1 MIEVVDP
8 GPLATV
14 QDHGRPGF
22 AHLGV
27 SSSGA
32 ADRRAL
38 DRGNRLVGNAAGAA
52 ALECTLAGP
61 RLRFLA
67 PAIVALTGAQERG
80 PFEARAGDE
89 LDVGPYPR
97 GVRVYVCVRG
107 GIDAAPVLG
116 SRSTDLMGGIGP
128 APLRPGDVLRIS
140 GDTAASLDPEPYELP
155 GEPRLRFSSGPRAD
169 WFVAGALETL
179 AASEWRVRPDSN
191 RVGIRLDG
199 PPLGRAREGELESE
213 GVVAGALQVPP
224 NGQPILLGPD
234 HPTTGG
240 YPVLAVVA
248 AKDLWLAGQLRPGDT
263 VRFELVPGTK
273 VPGT

>member
-14 QDHGRPGF
+14 QDHGRPGY

-61 RLRFLA
+61 HLRFLA
-67 PAIVALTGAQERG
+67 PAVVALAGAQERG
-80 PFEARAGDE
+80 PFEAQPGDE
-89 LDVGPYPR
+89 LDVGPYAR
-97 GVRVYVCVRG
+97 GVRLYVCVRG

-116 SRSTDLMGGIGP
+116 SRSTDLLGGLGP
-128 APLRPGDVLRIS
+128 APLRAGDVLLIG
-140 GDTAASLDPEPYELP
+140 GDTAARVEDPEPYGIPE
-155 GEPRLRFSSGPRAD
+155 EPLLHVSPGPRAD

-179 AASEWRVRPDSN
+179 QASEWRVRPDSN
-191 RVGIRLDG
+191 RVGIRLEG
-199 PPLGRAREGELESE
+199 PPLDRGCDGELESE

-224 NGQPILLGPD
+224 NGQPLLLGPD

-248 AKDLWLAGQLRPGDT
+248 ADDLWVAGQLCPGDT
-263 VRFELVPGTK
+263 VHFAAPA
-273 VPGT
+273 

>member
-14 QDHGRPGF
+14 QDHGRPGY

-27 SSSGA
+27 SPSGA

-52 ALECTLAGP
+52 ALECTLSGP

-67 PAIVALTGAQERG
+67 PAVVALTGAEERG
-80 PFEARAGDE
+80 PFEAQAGDE

-116 SRSTDLMGGIGP
+116 SRSTDLMGGVGP
-128 APLRPGDVLRIS
+128 APVHAGDVLRV
-140 GDTAASLDPEPYELP
+140 GADTAAPVDPEPYGIPE
-155 GEPRLRFSSGPRAD
+155 EPLLRVSPGPRAD
-169 WFVAGALETL
+169 WFVANALETL
-179 AASEWRVRPDSN
+179 ATAAWRVRADSN

-199 PPLGRAREGELESE
+199 PPLGRTREGELESE

-248 AKDLWLAGQLRPGDT
+248 ADDLWLAGQLRPGDT
-263 VRFELVPGTK
+263 VRFAVRA
-273 VPGT
+273 